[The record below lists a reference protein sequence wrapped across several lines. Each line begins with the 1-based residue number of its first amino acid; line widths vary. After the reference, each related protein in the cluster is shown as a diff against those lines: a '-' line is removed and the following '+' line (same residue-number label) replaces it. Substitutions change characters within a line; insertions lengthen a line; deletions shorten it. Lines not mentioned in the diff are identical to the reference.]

1 MGRSGWSRVRRRNGV
16 LVVAFVGLFD
26 GVGGPMEVIG
36 AQDGAAYRVMGG
48 AIGSPCPGQWIRDGE
63 DGNE

>member
-1 MGRSGWSRVRRRNGV
+1 M